1 MQYITVPELQR
12 PPARFSS
19 SVLYHSFPVFLS
31 VSRRPTLSTMRT
43 YILLPLLGLLNM
55 GADAAA
61 IHSFNARHPDPRSN
75 RAMDHRY
82 NAHSHTT
89 RRQVHNADFS
99 GSSSSTNSVVSA
111 PPPSAETSPD
121 SPASGSP
128 STPAFASA
136 AAANRRAMLADPDPV
151 ADAVATVLDDANGD
165 VVDGQA
171 ESESGDTDVKKRQD
185 PDPEAL
191 SVTVRVYSVYR
202 ASAISL
208 LFLVSRTRNS
218 RMTGRFPSAV
228 DNSRV

>member
-1 MQYITVPELQR
+1 
-12 PPARFSS
+12 
-19 SVLYHSFPVFLS
+19 
-31 VSRRPTLSTMRT
+31 MRT

-61 IHSFNARHPDPRSN
+61 IHNFNARQPDPRSN

-82 NAHSHTT
+82 NSHSHTT

-99 GSSSSTNSVVSA
+99 GSSSSTNSVVST

-121 SPASGSP
+121 SPTSGSP

-151 ADAVATVLDDANGD
+151 ADALATVPDTDGD

-185 PDPEAL
+185 PDPVAL
-191 SVTVRVYSVYR
+191 GVTVRVYSVCHAFRYL
-202 ASAISL
+202 ITFPCFQNEDLPDGQKVSL
-208 LFLVSRTRNS
+208 RSRQLLDGIPVSI
-218 RMTGRFPSAV
+218 
-228 DNSRV
+228 